1 MMIQTFM
8 AFAREEGDMELETL
22 RDLYIDELKDLYSA
36 EKQLVK
42 ALPKMVRAASNP
54 ELKRAFSD
62 HLDQT
67 QGHVE
72 RLETIFADLDITGRG
87 KKCVGMEG
95 VIEEASEII
104 QDKPK
109 PHVLDAGLISRG
121 QHVEHYEMAGY
132 GTVRTYAE
140 QLGEAKHVRLL
151 EQTLQEEKDADEL
164 LSELALSTINLQANT
179 KTVDR

>member
-1 MMIQTFM
+1 
-8 AFAREEGDMELETL
+8 MELETL

-42 ALPKMVRAASNP
+42 ALPKMVKAASHP
-54 ELKRAFSD
+54 ELKRAFAD
-62 HLDQT
+62 HLQQT

-72 RLETIFADLDITGRG
+72 RLETIFADLDVSGRG

-95 VIEEASEII
+95 CIEEANEFI
-104 QDKPK
+104 QEKPE
-109 PHVLDAGLISRG
+109 PTVLDAALISKG

-140 QLGEAKHVRLL
+140 QLGERRHVDLL
-151 EQTLQEEKDADEL
+151 EQTLEEEKAADQL
-164 LSELALSTINLQANT
+164 LSDLACSTINAEANSDMS
-179 KTVDR
+179 DR

>member
-1 MMIQTFM
+1 
-8 AFAREEGDMELETL
+8 MELDTL

-42 ALPKMVRAASNP
+42 ALPKMVKAAGDP
-54 ELKRAFSD
+54 GLKRAFAD
-62 HLDQT
+62 HLEQT

-72 RLETIFADLDITGRG
+72 RLEQICADLDMSPRG

-95 VIEEASEII
+95 LIEEANELI
-104 QDKPK
+104 QEKPD
-109 PHVLDAGLISRG
+109 PDVLDAGLISKA

-140 QLGEAKHVRLL
+140 QLGEEGHVALL
-151 EQTLQEEKDADEL
+151 QQTLDEEQAADQRL
-164 LSELALSTINLQANT
+164 TDLAVSSINAEAE
-179 KTVDR
+179 